1 MQSDRWYLIN
11 HYKSFTVRQAHE
23 LFRIGIVRGAEGVGA
38 NPLQETQV
46 FHIEHFIQSA
56 PVDMGVL
63 MFPKALKI
71 EWFPVNQEF
80 PVFDGDRAH
89 AEWLLVGI
97 QTLPILPQ
105 FHHTGV
111 HIGVPWLPEMY
122 LLDGE
127 LAGRS
132 GPAGNSFTCL
142 VVKGDANLCCS
153 LGLDGVSYL
162 RIRSLDLRR

>member
-63 MFPKALKI
+63 MFPKALKV
-71 EWFPVNQEF
+71 ERLPVNEEF
-80 PVFDGDRAH
+80 PVLDRDGPH
-89 AEWLLVGI
+89 AERFLIRI
-97 QTLPILPQ
+97 QTLPMLPQ
-105 FHHTGV
+105 FHHTRI
-111 HIGVPWLPEMY
+111 HIGVPWLPAMY
-122 LLDGE
+122 I
-127 LAGRS
+127 
-132 GPAGNSFTCL
+132 C
-142 VVKGDANLCCS
+142 
-153 LGLDGVSYL
+153 DGV
-162 RIRSLDLRR
+162 IAG